1 MISSRRGKEKT
12 YPQSPMKGKGVAWG
26 SKGVHGRRL
35 GLSEGGLVVGEGR
48 RKGVL
53 EDVDGDSRGRRL
65 KPLHDAETPG
75 SAGSHQRR
83 LIRRRARAVSK
94 RATSSLHTR
103 SRNGYLR

>member
-1 MISSRRGKEKT
+1 
-12 YPQSPMKGKGVAWG
+12 MKGKGVAWG
-26 SKGVHGRRL
+26 SSKGVHGRRL

-53 EDVDGDSRGRRL
+53 EDVDGDSRGRRRL

-83 LIRRRARAVSK
+83 LFRRRARAVSK
-94 RATSSLHTR
+94 RATSSLHTK
-103 SRNGYLR
+103 SRNGH